1 MELRSTRRSWR
12 IGSAVV
18 AAALGAW
25 VLYTYAPTP
34 DSLYPRC
41 VFHLA
46 TGLDCPG
53 CGSTRAM
60 HQLLHGNV
68 AAAFRLN
75 PILFALMGVFAVTS
89 PDLVRGRTPELFM
102 RPWFGW
108 TVALGL
114 IAFWIVRN
122 LPIYPF

>member
-1 MELRSTRRSWR
+1 MGPRSWR
-12 IGSAVV
+12 RSTLLASAAVAVV
-18 AAALGAW
+18 GAW
-25 VLYTYAPTP
+25 VLYTFAPTP
-34 DSLYPRC
+34 DSFYPRC

-68 AAAFRLN
+68 GAAFRLN
-75 PILFALMGVFAVTS
+75 PILFLLLGVFGAGAPS
-89 PDLVRGRTPELFM
+89 FLRGETPRFFM

-108 TVALGL
+108 TTVVVLT
-114 IAFWIVRN
+114 AFWIVRN
-122 LPIYPF
+122 TPIYPF